1 MATSIYAPH
10 ILLSIFSIIILFASS
25 IATSVDSPFMVAH
38 KKVSLSR
45 LKSGSEQISVSI
57 DIYNKGS
64 STGYDLSLDDN
75 TWPQDT
81 FDLISGTPSK
91 TWEKLESGSIVTHS
105 FVLESKVKGLF
116 HAKPAVIKF
125 RIPTKASLQEA
136 YSTTLLPLD
145 ILADKPQVKKLDIR
159 LVASYGSLI
168 SVVSSVAI
176 FAYLIASPSKSS
188 KKRR

>member
-1 MATSIYAPH
+1 MTTTINVAH
-10 ILLSIFSIIILFASS
+10 IFLSIIILFASA
-25 IATSVDSPFMVAH
+25 IATSADSPFIVVH

-64 STGYDLSLDDN
+64 STGYDVSLDDDS
-75 TWPQDT
+75 WPQDT

-105 FVLESKVKGLF
+105 FVLESKVKGMF
-116 HAKPAVIKF
+116 QARPAVIKF
-125 RIPTKASLQEA
+125 RVPTKASLQEA
-136 YSTTLLPLD
+136 YSTILLPLD
-145 ILADKPQVKKLDIR
+145 ILADKPQVKKLDIVKR
-159 LVASYGSLI
+159 LIATYGSLI